1 MTHLKSPLPE
11 KRDIIAPSV
20 LRSPRKPREV
30 AMRFRK
36 TLFLLILAAG
46 LVFALS
52 ARAQQ
57 KPSTQEQVS
66 NMVRDGLGD
75 DKGAKAT
82 H

>member
-1 MTHLKSPLPE
+1 
-11 KRDIIAPSV
+11 
-20 LRSPRKPREV
+20 
-30 AMRFRK
+30 MRFRK